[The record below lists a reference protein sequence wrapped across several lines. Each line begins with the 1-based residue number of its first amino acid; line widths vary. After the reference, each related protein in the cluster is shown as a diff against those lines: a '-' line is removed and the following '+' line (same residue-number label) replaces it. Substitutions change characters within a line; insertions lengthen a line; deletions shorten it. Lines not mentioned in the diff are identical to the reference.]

1 MAEYQDDLALIVRY
15 DGTKAA
21 FDNVRSNY
29 KNKVVFIY
37 GSEDAVE
44 NQAGLVQAIW
54 VGDSTGGR
62 YLDMANVGAIKDG
75 LTHIAGFAINDTVQ
89 GITDGANGINFKGAN
104 GITIK
109 LNPTTSTDKNG
120 VPYWTIEVDGGTLK
134 TAIETAQ
141 AAAEAAD
148 DKAAGVSNTV
158 NGLIGNISTDRG
170 KSIRTIAA
178 EEAAEV
184 KSALLGK
191 ESNETDTDTI
201 RGVNN
206 VVTATNRVLFGETV
220 PGTNSKIK
228 ADALPDVIMGQL
240 KFGGTIGNK
249 NETIKNQQLQIKP
262 SADLDGF
269 FDNIST
275 QPFDFTP
282 TTANAK
288 DYKGW
293 YFIVAK
299 PAVEGSIGNFELE
312 VTVDLKKVKELYE
325 IGDWL
330 LSTGIEWVKID
341 NTDAVVRVA
350 EMQGDITTADLVRQL
365 STEDAQTN
373 PDPLAK
379 KSDIKVDSVSAI
391 AKLDGS
397 TTKSYFSAGTGTT
410 DKDISITADV
420 KSMSKIAGSTSE
432 NGFADARDVYDF
444 IKARLSIKVVK

>member
-134 TAIETAQ
+134 SAIETAQ

-148 DKAAGVSNTV
+148 DKAAGVSTTV
-158 NGLIGNISTDRG
+158 NTLIGDDKGQT
-170 KSIRTIAA
+170 IRAIAA

-184 KSALLGK
+184 SDTLLGAK
-191 ESNETDTDTI
+191 NAGADTETI
-201 RGVNN
+201 RGVKKAVN
-206 VVTATNRVLFGETV
+206 TTNQVLFGKPV
-220 PGTNSKIK
+220 PVSGDKILT
-228 ADALPDVIMGQL
+228 DALPDVIMGQL
-240 KFGGTIGNK
+240 KFGGTIGNTK
-249 NETIKNQQLQIKP
+249 GSIQGQELQITP
-262 SADLDGF
+262 SADLDSE
-269 FDNIST
+269 FDNISSA
-275 QPFDFTP
+275 PLPFTP
-282 TTANAK
+282 TKANAAE
-288 DYKGW
+288 YKGW

-312 VTVDLKKVKELYE
+312 VTVDLAKVKEFYE

-350 EMQGDITTADLVRQL
+350 GMQGDITTASLVTEL
-365 STEDAQTN
+365 STEDDENT
-373 PDPLAK
+373 DPLAK
-379 KSDIKVDSVSAI
+379 KSDIKVDSVQAI
-391 AKLDGS
+391 AKLDGD
-397 TTKSYFSAGTGTT
+397 TTKTYFVAGVGTT

-420 KSMSKIAGSTSE
+420 KSMSKIAGSPSE